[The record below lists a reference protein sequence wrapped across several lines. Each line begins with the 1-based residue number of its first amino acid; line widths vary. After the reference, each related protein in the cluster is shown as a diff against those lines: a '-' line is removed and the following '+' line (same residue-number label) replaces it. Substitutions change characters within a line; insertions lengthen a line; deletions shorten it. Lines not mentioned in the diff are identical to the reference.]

1 MGDWVDK
8 FVPSVFIEGPLPNFA
23 NNIKQS
29 RESALTYIRTEINR
43 KPMFSDD
50 FRENGSWLIRLILE
64 AKFGDDPLAFTNV
77 GKVFRV

>member
-8 FVPSVFIEGPLPNFA
+8 FVASVFIEGPLPNFA

-50 FRENGSWLIRLILE
+50 FRENGS
-64 AKFGDDPLAFTNV
+64 
-77 GKVFRV
+77 